1 MSTTVLIDHVINSG
15 WDFKF
20 LIFIV
25 IIFLVILWR
34 IVMYYHYIKQ
44 EKNNET
50 KIKS

>member
-1 MSTTVLIDHVINSG
+1 MSTTVLIDHANSW

-20 LIFIV
+20 AIFIV